1 MKKKT
6 PTKIALVTDSTAD
19 IPLNLREKH
28 QIDVV
33 PVSLQIE
40 GESYIDGISLSRE
53 EFYNWMPSM
62 KTPASTAAPSVGS
75 FAEHYEKLLSSG
87 AEKII
92 SVHVAAALSGVY
104 NAARLAARSFGERVH
119 VFDSGQL
126 SLGIGFQVIEAA
138 DAIAQNLPIA
148 GILQAMT
155 DLQKRLKLFAVLD
168 TLEYLHRSGRVSWAK
183 ARIGSLLDLKPIIE
197 MTYSKVVNIGAV
209 RTTRVAN
216 KRMRDMLNDVGA
228 IEKLA
233 VLHTNAEAR
242 ARQFLADV
250 APNLSSPPL
259 VVNVTPAIGAHLGPN
274 GLGFAAVKK

>member
-1 MKKKT
+1 M
-6 PTKIALVTDSTAD
+6 KIALVTDSTAD

-33 PVSLQIE
+33 PISLQIE
-40 GESYIDGISLSRE
+40 GKSYIDGVNLSRE

-92 SVHVAAALSGVY
+92 SVHVAVALSGVY
-104 NAARLAARSFGERVH
+104 NAARLAARNFGERVH

-138 DAIAQNLPIA
+138 DAIAQNLPVA